1 MTLTSIRT
9 YILNVLIGLDQ
20 FANTLIGGLP
30 DETISS
36 RVYRN
41 SLNYWYAKPVRVL
54 IDAIF
59 RLVDGPEH
67 CKQAYESELKH
78 SHTFDHQHQ
87 AAKGA

>member
-1 MTLTSIRT
+1 MTLTGVKS
-9 YILNVLIGLDQ
+9 YLFNVLIGIDQ
-20 FANTLIGGLP
+20 LVNTLIGGKP

-41 SLNYWYAKPVRVL
+41 SQKYWYAKPARVL

-67 CKQAYESELKH
+67 CKQAYLNELNH
-78 SHTFDHQHQ
+78 SQTFDHGH
-87 AAKGA
+87 GAVKES